1 LPDLGLAHRRP
12 DMATSPATARDAAIS
27 PAIDQKVEAE
37 MTRML
42 YRTAGFG
49 LFSNIALALVL
60 VAGSF
65 NTQPVA
71 LHAKWLGAIVVVTLA
86 RVAMSLA
93 FARLNPAEPQLPA
106 WRTAFLV
113 SVVIAGFIWGAAG
126 WLYFDTTLFLPRLLL
141 VFILGGLNAGAARS
155 LASVPWGY
163 RLYVI
168 SSLLPLLIRFL
179 TLPESGTWTLAMI
192 TVTYALFLLNT
203 ARLHHSDLRRLW
215 RLIFENEEL
224 LITTSEA
231 RERAEAASLAKSEF
245 LATMSHEIRT
255 PMNGIMGMLQVLQQS
270 SLNLDQR
277 AQIEIAAGSA
287 DTLMRLLNDIL
298 DFSKIESGKLEFE
311 SIAFSLAPTITEVA
325 ALLRVRAAEKRLELS
340 VSLPPELPAHLVG
353 DAVRL
358 KQVLLNLTGNAIKFT
373 DSGRVDINVS
383 VLHRDAQAATL
394 RFAVRD
400 TGIGMSSATQAKLFQ
415 VFSQGDSS
423 MNRRFGGSGLG
434 LAISQR
440 LVNRMGGHITV
451 QSHPGEG
458 SVFAFE
464 LTLPTATAPQRPSQS
479 PLHRQRPLKGR
490 LLVVEDDRVNQRV
503 IELLLEKVGL
513 DCVIVGD
520 GASSVEVAAL
530 EPWDAVLMDCQMP
543 GMDGFEATRRIRAKL
558 GGRRLPIIA
567 LTANAMAG
575 DREACLA
582 AGMDD
587 FLAKPVRTDEL
598 RSCLEKWL
606 RRGPAEAKPS
616 FDLPAP
622 PYPEASGHP

>member
-1 LPDLGLAHRRP
+1 
-12 DMATSPATARDAAIS
+12 MAPSTPPGNDAAIS
-27 PAIDQKVEAE
+27 PTIDRKVEAE

-42 YRTAGFG
+42 YRSAGFG
-49 LFSNIALALVL
+49 LFSNIVLAIVL
-60 VAGSF
+60 VAGAF
-65 NTQPVA
+65 NTQPLS
-71 LHAKWLGAIVVVTLA
+71 LHAIWLGAIVLVTLA
-86 RVAMSLA
+86 RIALSVAFM
-93 FARLNPAEPQLPA
+93 RLNPDEAQLPV
-106 WRTAFLV
+106 WRKAFFV
-113 SVVIAGFIWGAAG
+113 SVVIAGLIWGGAG
-126 WLYFDTTLFLPRLLL
+126 WLYFQTTLFLPRLLL
-141 VFILGGLNAGAARS
+141 VFILAGLNAGAARS
-155 LASVPWGY
+155 LASVPWSF
-163 RLYVI
+163 RLYVF
-168 SSLLPLLIRFL
+168 STLSPLLARFL
-179 TLPESGTWTLAMI
+179 TLPESGTWTLGFI
-192 TVTYALFLLNT
+192 VITYALFLLNT
-203 ARLHHSDLRRLW
+203 ARMHHADLRRLW

-224 LITTSEA
+224 LIATSEA
-231 RERAEAASLAKSEF
+231 KERAEAASSAKSEF

-255 PMNGIMGMLQVLQQS
+255 PMNGIMGMLQVLQHS
-270 SLNLDQR
+270 PLSLDQR

-311 SIAFSLAPTITEVA
+311 SITFSLPPTITEVA
-325 ALLRVRAAEKRLELS
+325 ALLRARAAEKRLELS
-340 VSLPPELPAHLVG
+340 VSLPPDLPDHLIG

-373 DSGRVDINVS
+373 ETGRVEIAVTS
-383 VLHRDAQAATL
+383 VRRDAKVATL
-394 RFAVRD
+394 RFSVRD
-400 TGIGMSSATQAKLFQ
+400 SGIGMSAATQAKLFQ

-440 LVNRMGGHITV
+440 LVNRMGGHIAV

-464 LTLPTATAPQRPSQS
+464 LTFPLGDAPIRPSQN
-479 PLHRQRPLKGR
+479 PLLARQHVLKGR

-513 DCVIVGD
+513 DCVIVAD
-520 GASSVEVAAL
+520 GASSVEVATL

-543 GMDGFEATRRIRAKL
+543 GMDGFEATRRIRKKL
-558 GGRRLPIIA
+558 AGKPLPIIA

-587 FLAKPVRTDEL
+587 FIAKPVRTDEL
-598 RSCLEKWL
+598 RACLEKWL
-606 RRGPAEAKPS
+606 KRGLAETKPAFGS
-616 FDLPAP
+616 SAP
-622 PYPEASGHP
+622 FRPTAV

>member
-1 LPDLGLAHRRP
+1 
-12 DMATSPATARDAAIS
+12 MASVPAPANEAAIS
-27 PAIDQKVEAE
+27 PTIDRKVEAE

-49 LFSNIALALVL
+49 LFSNVALALIL
-60 VAGSF
+60 VAGAL
-65 NTQPVA
+65 NTQPWS
-71 LHAKWLGAIVVVTLA
+71 LHLKWLGAIVLVTLA
-86 RVAMSLA
+86 RVGMGVA
-93 FARLNPAEPQLPA
+93 FARLAPDDAHLPA
-106 WRTAFLV
+106 WRKAFFL
-113 SVVIAGFIWGAAG
+113 SVVIAGFIWGSAG
-126 WLYFDTTLFLPRLLL
+126 WLYFQTDLFLPRLLL
-141 VFILGGLNAGAARS
+141 VFILAGLNAGAARS
-155 LASVPWGY
+155 LASVPWSF

-168 SSLLPLLIRFL
+168 STLSPLLARFL
-179 TLPESGTWTLAMI
+179 TLPEAGTWTLGLI
-192 TVTYALFLLNT
+192 VFTYALFLLNT
-203 ARLHHSDLRRLW
+203 ARLQNADLRRMW

-224 LITTSEA
+224 LLSTSEA
-231 RERAEAASLAKSEF
+231 KERAEAASLSKSEF

-255 PMNGIMGMLQVLQQS
+255 PMNGIMGMLQVLQS
-270 SLNLDQR
+270 SPLNLDQR

-311 SIAFSLAPTITEVA
+311 SITFPLSPTITEVV
-325 ALLRVRAAEKRLELS
+325 ALLRARANEKRLELS
-340 VSLPPELPAHLVG
+340 LHLPPDLPEHIVG
-353 DAVRL
+353 DSVRL

-373 DSGRVDINVS
+373 ETGRVEIAVTCAK
-383 VLHRDAQAATL
+383 RDATVATL
-394 RFAVRD
+394 RFTVRD
-400 TGIGMSSATQAKLFQ
+400 SGIGMSAATQAKLFQ

-464 LTLPTATAPQRPSQS
+464 LTVPVGTAPVRSSQLPFGS
-479 PLHRQRPLKGR
+479 RERLLRGR
-490 LLVVEDDRVNQRV
+490 LLIVEDDRVNQRV
-503 IELLLEKVGL
+503 IELLLEKLGL
-513 DCVIVGD
+513 DSVIVGD
-520 GASSVEVAAL
+520 GASAVEVATL

-543 GMDGFEATRRIRAKL
+543 GMDGFEATRLIREKL
-558 GGRRLPIIA
+558 AGKPLPIIA

-587 FLAKPVRTDEL
+587 FIPKPVRKDEL

-606 RRGPAEAKPS
+606 KRSPGDSKPPFGSSNVPFSSGTAKS
-616 FDLPAP
+616 SAGL
-622 PYPEASGHP
+622 